1 MCAYLD
7 AGSAHVSVQGTGAVG
22 DADEEL
28 PSEILDGVKK
38 RHGQT
43 QARCSLVVNTS
54 SQRSARGCSALKR
67 DLDSPRTA
75 DVELR

>member
-28 PSEILDGVKK
+28 PSEILDAVRK
-38 RHGQT
+38 RHGDET
-43 QARCSLVVNTS
+43 QALLPS
-54 SQRSARGCSALKR
+54 SQY
-67 DLDSPRTA
+67 
-75 DVELR
+75 